1 MEAWIVEN
9 ELVLTFV
16 LNSLIAIGTLAAV
29 VWAVCSTQRE
39 VRRGETY
46 RREHLD
52 QEERHQAE
60 RVTAWVREAPEVLV
74 LADDDELDGDQTDG
88 LRVLRVINTS
98 DAPVYDVTL
107 RTLAG
112 AGSPAYVGRYLEVLV
127 PADKATEIEI
137 PATGIA
143 TSEAEVVLMT
153 FSDAAGRCWERDAHG
168 VLVRR
173 ADLDAVHRRV
183 TGP

>member
-16 LNSLIAIGTLAAV
+16 LNSLIAIGTLA
-29 VWAVCSTQRE
+29 
-39 VRRGETY
+39 
-46 RREHLD
+46 
-52 QEERHQAE
+52 
-60 RVTAWVREAPEVLV
+60 
-74 LADDDELDGDQTDG
+74 
-88 LRVLRVINTS
+88 
-98 DAPVYDVTL
+98 
-107 RTLAG
+107 
-112 AGSPAYVGRYLEVLV
+112 
-127 PADKATEIEI
+127 
-137 PATGIA
+137 
-143 TSEAEVVLMT
+143 AEVVLMT